1 MSELIG
7 ELNSKI
13 DNYEKIVREL
23 QEENKRLN
31 DILENIKG
39 KMIIDPNDYEPPVM
53 YKFRIDTAIEY
64 IKKELK
70 TDDYIEFVYGNEY
83 MDKLIDI
90 LQGGNNGSKM

>member
-1 MSELIG
+1 MTELIG

-39 KMIIDPNDYEPPVM
+39 KMIIDPNDYDPPVM
-53 YKFRIDTAIEY
+53 YKFRIDTAINY
-64 IKKELK
+64 IKTTKILGVRYGKTIFHKYLTDLLK
-70 TDDYIEFVYGNEY
+70 
-83 MDKLIDI
+83 I
-90 LQGGNNGSKM
+90 LEGGKRDFK